1 VGAFAYKVGSAL
13 SDMRTQAHDIKFGA
27 ALTNLDPQ
35 QFQRFYLAGA
45 SAESVAKGIEHVAK
59 AQQAVKT
66 GGTGAKD
73 ALENFSQFGVTVRD
87 IQSLSYQDLFVKI
100 AENMHV
106 AQLSGEQLTAGV
118 QLMGKSFED
127 MQVVAKRG
135 LDNVAD
141 SMRSLTNEQIKTFSE
156 VDKRFK
162 VAASLWSEAFRDVG
176 GQITKLFTGTKGLES
191 LTRSDE
197 EIAAEKKL
205 QELFNERTRKRDEAH
220 RKDKEATFDKEK
232 KGKELHHREATEHQ
246 TRIALI
252 KGDLNAA
259 QQIGAAVSANSVN
272 SVQNMALRE
281 AQSQTVI
288 LRDIRKLLQ
297 AGDSG
302 FTVGP
307 GGTIGGF

>member
-1 VGAFAYKVGSAL
+1 MPNLITFLSINKTQFDQGLDGAVASVKKAGLDLAKKLVNPWTIGTGAVGAFAYKVGSAL

-118 QLMGKSFED
+118 QLM
-127 MQVVAKRG
+127 
-135 LDNVAD
+135 
-141 SMRSLTNEQIKTFSE
+141 
-156 VDKRFK
+156 
-162 VAASLWSEAFRDVG
+162 
-176 GQITKLFTGTKGLES
+176 
-191 LTRSDE
+191 
-197 EIAAEKKL
+197 
-205 QELFNERTRKRDEAH
+205 
-220 RKDKEATFDKEK
+220 
-232 KGKELHHREATEHQ
+232 
-246 TRIALI
+246 
-252 KGDLNAA
+252 
-259 QQIGAAVSANSVN
+259 
-272 SVQNMALRE
+272 
-281 AQSQTVI
+281 
-288 LRDIRKLLQ
+288 
-297 AGDSG
+297 
-302 FTVGP
+302 
-307 GGTIGGF
+307 